1 MIFIHQGKPSIF
13 IHIPKTGGNTIQK
26 TLFDK
31 NLSLDTILVKEKQD
45 GIDRFE
51 VRGKYTKTKHMRLRD
66 YYKNNLLRN
75 YLTFVCVRQ
84 PLHRLVSFYFSPHR
98 HVRLDPSTKKFIFPK
113 EVKLDIDKFEDIVN
127 NRPSCLQTLS
137 LNSQLSLPSKIRS
150 KIVNRFFPK
159 YRYKSF
165 LRQHD
170 HIPINLKILRT
181 ENLNKDC
188 EKILGIKLNKS
199 RNISPYGKEAKNAIE
214 NKKIISIIENSHH
227 QEDQLFFYG

>member
-1 MIFIHQGKPSIF
+1 MIFLNEGKQSIF

-31 NLSLDTILVKEKQD
+31 NLSLDTILVNEKQD

-113 EVKLDIDKFEDIVN
+113 EVKLDIDEFEDIAN
-127 NRPSCLQTLS
+127 NQPSCLQILS
-137 LNSQLSLPSKIRS
+137 LNSQIYLVLTQSQRGLFVFDFLS
-150 KIVNRFFPK
+150 K
-159 YRYKSF
+159 YFELSS
-165 LRQHD
+165 
-170 HIPINLKILRT
+170 N
-181 ENLNKDC
+181 
-188 EKILGIKLNKS
+188 
-199 RNISPYGKEAKNAIE
+199 
-214 NKKIISIIENSHH
+214 
-227 QEDQLFFYG
+227 

>member
-31 NLSLDTILVKEKQD
+31 NLSLDEMLINEKQD

-51 VRGKYTKTKHMRLRD
+51 VRGKYTKSKHMSLRD
-66 YYKNNLLRN
+66 YYKNNLLGN
-75 YLTFVCVRQ
+75 YSTFVCVRQ
-84 PLHRLVSFYFSPHR
+84 PLHRLVSLYFSPHR
-98 HVRLDPSTKKFIFPK
+98 HVRLDPDTKKFIFPK

-188 EKILGIKLNKS
+188 AKILGIKLNQS
-199 RNISPYGKEAKNAIE
+199 RNISPYAKEAKNARD

-227 QEDQLFFYG
+227 QDDQLFFYG